1 MFCTRV
7 LWTFPLA
14 AFVVC
19 CCFLFRL
26 NLCKPQFF
34 CQTVDPQTLTVLLG
48 SVSITMMTARIC
60 LSIGYEICQWWPLT
74 FKVCLHWEGGRV
86 FHFRVDLRFWEQ
98 CGCDGASSLGS
109 RQIRRHQWTSII
121 SVLLGNLGSLWIC
134 RGEVVCFPGHFRPS
148 IALHCFL
155 LHLRGLWGHY
165 C

>member
-1 MFCTRV
+1 MVSAPGFFWAFLSGVFVCV
-7 LWTFPLA
+7 LCFS
-14 AFVVC
+14 VC
-19 CCFLFRL
+19 LSR
-26 NLCKPQFF
+26 CKPQFF
-34 CQTVDPQTLTVLLG
+34 CQTVDPQTLAVFSEVSVLLMK
-48 SVSITMMTARIC
+48 SV
-60 LSIGYEICQWWPLT
+60 QWWPLT

-148 IALHCFL
+148 IVLLCVL
-155 LHLRGLWGHY
+155 LHLRGQWGHSCY
-165 C
+165 T